1 MEEREGVG
9 VMNNKET
16 KGERL
21 KFKALIT
28 DCRWYSEET
37 HWGIFSFITS
47 DDVSHELLQEDF
59 FSPKKKCGEIV
70 GNVQK
75 LEVGSEYTLEVEVE
89 YNKKYRK
96 DQFKPV
102 RISMDLP
109 TSKDQQERFLNS
121 ILTKNQTDSLL
132 LVYPD
137 IVQDVIDKKE
147 INVDLLKGIGESSI
161 ELIKQ
166 KIVDNYILIDLLSML
181 SPYGVTYN
189 QIKKI
194 SELNENPIF
203 VKEMIDENPYTLTRI
218 KGFGFK
224 KVDIIALKLN
234 KEMKV
239 SKFRATEYIRYILED
254 ESDSVGHTW
263 IKRADLISKA
273 RKDINECMDIVKI
286 IIDEE
291 ESNPKFLKVDG
302 DRIGLLVNYNTEK
315 AIYRELERI
324 NSANPIIS
332 LPSKKEIERI
342 ISLTEERQG
351 FKLSDEQRKT
361 VEGICDSGNV
371 VVVSGISGSGK
382 STSIKTIYSILE
394 GSKIGKYEQQP
405 SVLQIALSAKAAKR
419 INEVTNRPAMTL
431 HRALAFDGKEFKFN
445 EKNPLHQDVIVLDEF
460 SMVNVQ
466 LTLSLLKAVKT
477 GAMLLFVFD
486 HAQLPSIGAGSV
498 AYDLLEYPK
507 YNTSRYVDVHRQ
519 SLKSGILSDANKIR
533 QNKTPIKQYDKS
545 ITTGELNDMTYFFR
559 KSQEEINDLAIKYY
573 LSGVEKYGVDN
584 INIIT
589 ARKDKVL
596 NSAEAM
602 NKVIQNKINPQV
614 EGQYIMNNYKTLDF
628 RLNDRVIHKVND
640 KERDV
645 FNGDTGVVVEIT
657 RDYVGDSMQDVL
669 VVDYGIE
676 YDDEGNELRRKL
688 VQYTKSDLDDLRL
701 SYAGTVHSWQGSE
714 NKAIIVVLDSS
725 AYVLLDSTMLYTAV
739 TRAKE
744 RCLLITDVNSFKT
757 CIRENKT
764 IIRNTYLKEFLKEGM
779 NG

>member
-1 MEEREGVG
+1 M
-9 VMNNKET
+9 MNKKET

-96 DQFKPV
+96 DQFKPI

-132 LVYPD
+132 LIYPN
-137 IVQDVIDKKE
+137 IVQDVISKKD
-147 INVDLLKGIGESSI
+147 IDVNLLKGIGESSI

-194 SELNENPIF
+194 SQLNENPIL
-203 VKEMIDENPYTLTRI
+203 VKEMIDENPYTLTKI

-224 KVDIIALKLN
+224 KVDGIALKLN
-234 KEMKV
+234 KEMKI
-239 SKFRATEYIRYILED
+239 SKFRAIEYIRYILED

-291 ESNPKFLKVDG
+291 ELEPKFLKVDG
-302 DRIGLLVNYNTEK
+302 DRIGLLVNYNTER

-324 NSANPIIS
+324 NNANPIIN
-332 LPSKKEIERI
+332 LPSKEEIERI
-342 ISLTEERQG
+342 ILLTETRQG
-351 FKLSDEQRKT
+351 FKLSGEQRDT
-361 VEGICDSGNV
+361 IESLGLCGNIMV
-371 VVVSGISGSGK
+371 ITGSAGTGK
-382 STSIKTIYSILE
+382 STVARTIVNILE
-394 GSKIGKYEQQP
+394 SSNEESIIL
-405 SVLQIALSAKAAKR
+405 SQIALSAKAAKR
-419 INEVTNRPAMTL
+419 INEVTNRPSKTIHRTL
-431 HRALAFDGKEFKFN
+431 GFDGKEFKFN
-445 EKNPLHQDVIVLDEF
+445 EENKLHSNVIIFDEF
-460 SMVNVQ
+460 SMVNIQ
-466 LTLSLLKAVKT
+466 LTLAVLKAVKE
-477 GAMLLFVFD
+477 GSMLIFMFD
-486 HAQLPSIGAGSV
+486 YAQLPAIGSGAV
-498 AYDLLEYPK
+498 AYDLLESMK
-507 YNTSRYVDVHRQ
+507 YKTSKYTQVHRQ
-519 SLKSGILSDANKIR
+519 AEMSGILSDANKIR

-596 NSAEAM
+596 NSAESM
-602 NKVIQNKINPQV
+602 NKVIQNKINPQI
-614 EGQYIMNNYKTLDF
+614 EGQYIMNNYKTIDF

-640 KERDV
+640 KDRDV

-669 VVDYGIE
+669 IVDYGIE
-676 YDDEGNELRRKL
+676 YDDEGNELKRKL

-744 RCLLITDVNSFKT
+744 RCLLITDVSSFKT